1 MPSFDTVSE
10 VDKHELG
17 NAIDQ
22 CNREISNRFD
32 FKGTDSRIEQND
44 YDLVIHA
51 PSEFQIKQIIDILVN
66 KISKRGIDPNCLDY
80 SEIAETNNEARMPV
94 VIKHGIDKE
103 LAKIIIKDIKESRLK
118 VQASIQGD
126 QIRISG
132 KKRDDLQNIIAL
144 LKDSKYPVP
153 LQYVNFR
160 D

>member
-1 MPSFDTVSE
+1 MPSFDAVSE
-10 VDKHELG
+10 VDKHELS

-44 YDLVIHA
+44 FDLVIHA
-51 PSEFQIKQIIDILVN
+51 PSEFQIKQIIDILIN
-66 KISKRGIDPNCLDY
+66 KISKRGIEPGCLDY
-80 SEIAETNNEARMPV
+80 SEISESNNEARMPV
-94 VIKHGIDKE
+94 VIKHGINKE
-103 LAKIIIKDIKESRLK
+103 LAKKIIKDIKESRLK
-118 VQASIQGD
+118 VQTSIQGE
-126 QIRISG
+126 QIRVTG

-144 LKDSKYPVP
+144 LKNSKYPVP